1 MGSALTRTCMVRRVR
16 SLGTWDVD
24 KAFDHMIPMATLHA
38 CARFSVLLSG
48 RFLVSCCFMAGKPP
62 AARRGHVA
70 AAVEDKVY
78 VWGGL
83 LGYTGVSHDGPDK
96 TDIIVKVDVLD
107 LKVRRGAT
115 CTVGLA

>member
-1 MGSALTRTCMVRRVR
+1 MVRREGRLR
-16 SLGTWDVD
+16 SHDSHGNAPCMCAL
-24 KAFDHMIPMATLHA
+24 FDITKWAI
-38 CARFSVLLSG
+38 S
-48 RFLVSCCFMAGKPP
+48 CFMAGKPP

-83 LGYTGVSHDGPDK
+83 LGYAGVSHDGPDK

-107 LKVRRGAT
+107 LKVRRGAALPH
-115 CTVGLA
+115 VPWD